1 MATVHTRTRAYAFS
15 CVYDSDSWLD
25 DPSTFITDLETELGN
40 ISNFSYERLVV
51 SNKRN
56 STEKYVEVE
65 IDGITYK
72 TKTKLSATETDDL
85 ITDLSGALDNITDLV
100 YGDLNIVQDVFSEDV
115 TTGWPGQ
122 SMEEE

>member
-15 CVYDSDSWLD
+15 CVYNSDDWLD
-25 DPSTFITDLETELGN
+25 DPSSFITAVETELGN

-56 STEKYVEVE
+56 STDKYIEVE
-65 IDGITYK
+65 IDGITYQ
-72 TKTKLSATETDDL
+72 TKTKLSSTETDSL
-85 ITDLSGALDNITDLV
+85 ITDLAGAFDSITNLV
-100 YGDLNIVQDVFSEDV
+100 YGDLNVVQDVFSEDV